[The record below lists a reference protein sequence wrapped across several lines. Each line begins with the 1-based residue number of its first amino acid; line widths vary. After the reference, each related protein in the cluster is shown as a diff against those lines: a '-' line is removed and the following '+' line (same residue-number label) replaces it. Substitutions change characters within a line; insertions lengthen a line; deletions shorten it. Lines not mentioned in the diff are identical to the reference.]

1 MQEDITDDTQKQ
13 VSDELADLTNKSSD
27 AMSAEDIST
36 ASDIMTNLTKSV
48 TTVDDRVGLLF
59 WLPFL
64 KLKKLIM

>member
-1 MQEDITDDTQKQ
+1 MQENITDETQNQ
-13 VSDELADLTNKSSD
+13 ISDQLADLTNQSSD

-59 WLPFL
+59 WLSF
-64 KLKKLIM
+64 LKKLIDIM

>member
-13 VSDELADLTNKSSD
+13 VSDELAELTNKSSD

-48 TTVDDRVGLLF
+48 TTVDDTVSLQF
-59 WLPFL
+59 WLQFL
-64 KLKKLIM
+64 KQLVM